1 MPRQEPARR
10 GSVVIVVL
18 WAISLAAVIT
28 TSVQLFGY
36 RQATLGREAEARV
49 QARWAARAGVEYT
62 IAVMASHTQKP
73 VADHAFAM
81 VRDMEYVYIGD
92 LHRASYDIRH
102 HSEGKTWRGPMD
114 EHSKFN
120 LANNDRGMILN
131 LLEDMSIDIL
141 VAIEDWIDADDNV
154 GSLGAERDWYLS
166 RESPYEPR
174 NGPLRSV
181 AELELVAGIWPQYL
195 RGEDWNLNGRLDPN
209 EDDGPRSWPL
219 DEPDE
224 YLDAGWSAFLT
235 THSVRGGA
243 TASGLPRIDLG
254 DTDVDELEDRLDVD
268 EAQAEALMRMA
279 GTAGS
284 GLEVLLTVPLATFGQ
299 RQPGS
304 SVEALTSQQITAI
317 FAETSRS
324 DPRRRLPGKMNINT
338 IPAELLRDLVVEL
351 GAEEVIADE
360 ILFLRES
367 RPEGIV
373 SITELEEIPD
383 LDPALWQRL
392 AELMDTSS
400 NVYTIS
406 SKGRSWSTGAEVEII
421 AVVDRSTLPVR
432 ILEYREP

>member
-1 MPRQEPARR
+1 M
-10 GSVVIVVL
+10 
-18 WAISLAAVIT
+18 IT
-28 TSVQLFGY
+28 TSVQLFAY

-62 IAVMASHTQKP
+62 IAVMASHTQRP

-92 LHRASYDIRH
+92 LHRAGYDIRH
-102 HSEGKTWRGPMD
+102 HSEGQTWRGPMD

-120 LANNDRGMILN
+120 LANTDRGMILN

-154 GSLGAERDWYLS
+154 GNLGAERDWYLS

-181 AELELVAGIWPQYL
+181 AELELVAGIWPEFL

-243 TASGLPRIDLG
+243 TASGLPRIYLRE
-254 DTDVDELEDRLDVD
+254 TDVDELQDRLDVD
-268 EAQAEALMRMA
+268 EAQAEALMGMA
-279 GTAGS
+279 GT
-284 GLEVLLTVPLATFGQ
+284 GLEVLLTSPLATLGGQ
-299 RQPGS
+299 RGPTRS
-304 SVEALTSQQITAI
+304 STAALTSEQLTAI
-317 FAETSRS
+317 FAETSMT
-324 DPRRRLPGKMNINT
+324 DPRKRLPGKMNINT
-338 IPAELLRDLVVEL
+338 VPAELLRDLVFEL

-373 SITELEEIPD
+373 SITELAEIPD
-383 LDPALWQRL
+383 LDPALRQRL
-392 AELMDTSS
+392 AELMDTRS